1 MNYIKKRF
9 FRTKHQTTSLEGVMR
24 PQNSDNLQR
33 NRVFARFVGGA
44 IIQDFYVWAKMESLK
59 PSLWGFIKLYLTR
72 PEFRC
77 LLDFRLK
84 RKKMFLPLRVL
95 NFPFSRGHQLYIS
108 ARKGIGGGLYFQHG
122 FSTIVFCNSMGSNC
136 FINQQVTIG
145 YDGSTGIPTIGNDVR
160 ISAGAKVLGKITIGD
175 DVYIGANAV
184 VVKDIP
190 AHSMVVG
197 VPGKVIKTRN
207 SVTDEWKRVD
217 TARN

>member
-33 NRVFARFVGGA
+33 NRVFARFVGA

-84 RKKMFLPLRVL
+84 RKKCFFLFVC
-95 NFPFSRGHQLYIS
+95 SIS
-108 ARKGIGGGLYFQHG
+108 LLVGGI
-122 FSTIVFCNSMGSNC
+122 NC
-136 FINQQVTIG
+136 I
-145 YDGSTGIPTIGNDVR
+145 
-160 ISAGAKVLGKITIGD
+160 
-175 DVYIGANAV
+175 
-184 VVKDIP
+184 
-190 AHSMVVG
+190 
-197 VPGKVIKTRN
+197 
-207 SVTDEWKRVD
+207 
-217 TARN
+217 

>member
-136 FINQQVTIG
+136 FIN
-145 YDGSTGIPTIGNDVR
+145 
-160 ISAGAKVLGKITIGD
+160 
-175 DVYIGANAV
+175 
-184 VVKDIP
+184 
-190 AHSMVVG
+190 
-197 VPGKVIKTRN
+197 
-207 SVTDEWKRVD
+207 
-217 TARN
+217 